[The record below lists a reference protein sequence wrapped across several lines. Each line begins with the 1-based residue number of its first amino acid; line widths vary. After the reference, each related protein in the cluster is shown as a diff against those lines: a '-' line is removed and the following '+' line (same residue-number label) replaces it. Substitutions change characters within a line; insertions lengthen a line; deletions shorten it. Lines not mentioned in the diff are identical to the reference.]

1 MIRLAEFSAVRA
13 GARRTLRPRN
23 KLGRATLGLGGL
35 SVLMM
40 ALQHLEAA
48 NDALG
53 TQLNKLERSR

>member
-1 MIRLAEFSAVRA
+1 
-13 GARRTLRPRN
+13 
-23 KLGRATLGLGGL
+23 
-35 SVLMM
+35 MM